1 MLCGGAR
8 SAAVPAVRNSDGLV
22 HLAGYVLHLRPTFWP
37 NIFLIESSVIR
48 ATASADGGKK
58 QRERSRLEGKH
69 TPTQYRSQL
78 RRQEERILKAKSDSS
93 ASREDGWGVNGDTY
107 RPYTWV
113 RFFYFLCHTIRFSE
127 ASFSLLDNIIILS
140 VSKISSNFWFSC
152 VPRKMIVLLAL
163 FIWPCRTPGPASLL
177 HASCIWLSR
186 AAYFELVIYY
196 FKNSS
201 YNWYYFSIF
210 TG

>member
-1 MLCGGAR
+1 MEGKSNGK
-8 SAAVPAVRNSDGLV
+8 AVDWRENTLQHSIVRGWD
-22 HLAGYVLHLRPTFWP
+22 
-37 NIFLIESSVIR
+37 
-48 ATASADGGKK
+48 GKK
-58 QRERSRLEGKH
+58 NGFWRQRAIHLLQGKMG
-69 TPTQYRSQL
+69 
-78 RRQEERILKAKSDSS
+78 
-93 ASREDGWGVNGDTY
+93 EDVNGDTY

-140 VSKISSNFWFSC
+140 SSKIFSNFWFSC